1 MSSTVDSVSLYKIRK
16 LLTELSTKEGRG
28 TELVTLYVPS
38 KKALHEVI
46 STLREE
52 WGTASNIKSD
62 TTRVHVQDSLT
73 KTMQRLKLYKKTP
86 ENGIALFCGALPTNG
101 LGSEEVKVF
110 EIHPHKPIQT
120 FLYRCDDHFHL
131 DILKNMLRQEKT
143 IGILS
148 VDTSEAGLG
157 IVSGE
162 TLEIADVITSGVS
175 GKHRAGG
182 QSARRFERL
191 RDMELNQFYHRVAD
205 HAVKIFLE
213 DHKISGLIVAGP
225 GPTKDEF
232 LKSEL
237 LHYQLRNMIRVTV
250 DTAYSGAEGV
260 RETLQKAEE
269 VVEDMRIIEERKLIQ
284 RFLREIN
291 AKEPMVVYGIA
302 PVLKAIER
310 VNIQTVLVSDDTGFF
325 YLKGECRKCK
335 DIFEKMV
342 SLAKKTEERQN
353 LLVQPCANGGHTD
366 WEIREID
373 LVEYLEEKIK
383 DTGARLEVISSRTE
397 EGAIFKSFSG
407 IAGFLRYK
415 Q

>member
-38 KKALHEVI
+38 KKALHEVL

-52 WGTASNIKSD
+52 WGTAGNIKSD

-162 TLEIADVITSGVS
+162 TLDIADVITSGVS

-205 HAVKIFLE
+205 HAARIFLE

-237 LHYQLRNMIRVTV
+237 LHYQLRNMIRATV

-310 VNIQTVLVSDDTGFF
+310 ANIQTVLVSDDTGFF

-342 SLAKKTEERQN
+342 SLAKKTEEKQN
-353 LLVQPCANGGHTD
+353 LLVQPCTNGGHTD

-373 LVEYLEEKIK
+373 LVEYLEGKIK

-397 EGAIFKSFSG
+397 EGVIFKSFSG

>member
-1 MSSTVDSVSLYKIRK
+1 MDSVKLYKIRK
-16 LLTELSTKEGRG
+16 LLTDLSTKEGRG
-28 TELVTLYVPS
+28 TELVTLYVPG

-73 KTMQRLKLYKKTP
+73 KTIQRLKLYKKTP

-101 LGSEEVKVF
+101 LGSEEVRVF
-110 EIHPHKPIQT
+110 EVHPHKPIQT

-157 IVSGE
+157 IVSGV
-162 TLEIADVITSGVS
+162 TLEVAEVLTSGVS

-205 HAVKIFLE
+205 HATKIFLE

-232 LKSEL
+232 LRSEL
-237 LHYQLRNMIRVTV
+237 LHYELRNMIRATV

-269 VVEDMRIIEERKLIQ
+269 VVEDMRIMEERKLIQ

-291 AKEPMVVYGIA
+291 DKESMVVYGIA
-302 PVLKAIER
+302 PVVKAIEQS
-310 VNIQTVLVSDDTGFF
+310 NIQTVLVSDNTGLF
-325 YLKGECRKCK
+325 YLKGECRRCK
-335 DIFEKMV
+335 DIFGKMV
-342 SLAKKTEERQN
+342 SMAKRTDEKRN
-353 LLVQPCANGGHTD
+353 LLVRPCANGGHTD

-383 DTGARLEVISSRTE
+383 DIGAQMEVISSKTE
-397 EGAIFKSFSG
+397 EGVIFKSFSG

>member
-1 MSSTVDSVSLYKIRK
+1 MSSAVDSVSLYKIRK

-28 TELVTLYVPS
+28 TELVTLYVPA

-52 WGTASNIKSD
+52 WGTAGNIKSD
-62 TTRVHVQDSLT
+62 TTKVHVQDSLT

-86 ENGIALFCGALPTNG
+86 ENGVALFCGALPTNG
-101 LGSEEVKVF
+101 LGSEEVRIF

-131 DILKNMLRQEKT
+131 DILKNMLKEEKT

-148 VDTSEAGLG
+148 VDSSEAGLG
-157 IVSGE
+157 IISGE
-162 TLEIADVITSGVS
+162 RLEVAEVLTSGIS

-191 RDMELNQFYHRVAD
+191 RDMELTQFYHRVAD
-205 HAVKIFLE
+205 HATKVFLE
-213 DHKISGLIVAGP
+213 ENKISGLIVSGP

-232 LKSEL
+232 LKTDL
-237 LHYQLRNMIRVTV
+237 LHYQLRNMIKATI
-250 DTAYSGAEGV
+250 DAAYSGAEGV
-260 RETLQKAEE
+260 RETLQKAGD
-269 VVEDMRIIEERKLIQ
+269 VVEDMRIIEERKFIQ
-284 RFLREIN
+284 RFLREVN
-291 AKEPMVVYGIA
+291 SKESMVVYGIA
-302 PVLKAIER
+302 PVVKAIER
-310 VNIQTVLVSDDTGFF
+310 ANIQTVLVSDDTGMI
-325 YLKGECRKCK
+325 YIRGTCRKCK
-335 DIFEKMV
+335 DVYGNMV
-342 SLAKKTEERQN
+342 SVAKKTDEKQN
-353 LLVQPCANGGHTD
+353 LLVRPCANGGHTD

-373 LVEYLEEKIK
+373 LVEYLEDKIRE
-383 DTGARLEVISSRTE
+383 TGAQLEVMSSRTE
-397 EGAIFKSFSG
+397 EGIIFKSFSG

>member
-1 MSSTVDSVSLYKIRK
+1 MDSVKLYKIRK
-16 LLTELSTKEGRG
+16 LLTDLSTKEGRG
-28 TELVTLYVPS
+28 TELVTLYVPG

-73 KTMQRLKLYKKTP
+73 KTIQRLKLYKKTP

-101 LGSEEVKVF
+101 LGSEEVRVF
-110 EIHPHKPIQT
+110 EVHPHKPIQT

-157 IVSGE
+157 IVSGV
-162 TLEIADVITSGVS
+162 TLEVAEVITSGVS

-205 HAVKIFLE
+205 HATKIFLE

-232 LKSEL
+232 LRSEL
-237 LHYQLRNMIRVTV
+237 LHYQLRDMIRATV

-269 VVEDMRIIEERKLIQ
+269 VVEDMRIMEERKLIQ

-291 AKEPMVVYGIA
+291 AKESMVVYGID
-302 PVLKAIER
+302 PVVKAIER
-310 VNIQTVLVSDDTGFF
+310 SNIQTVLVSDNTGLF
-325 YLKGECRKCK
+325 YLKGECRRCK
-335 DIFEKMV
+335 DIFGKMV
-342 SLAKKTEERQN
+342 SMAKRTDEKQN
-353 LLVQPCANGGHTD
+353 LLVRPCANGGHTD

-383 DTGARLEVISSRTE
+383 DTGAQMEVISSKTE
-397 EGAIFKSFSG
+397 EGVIFKSFSG